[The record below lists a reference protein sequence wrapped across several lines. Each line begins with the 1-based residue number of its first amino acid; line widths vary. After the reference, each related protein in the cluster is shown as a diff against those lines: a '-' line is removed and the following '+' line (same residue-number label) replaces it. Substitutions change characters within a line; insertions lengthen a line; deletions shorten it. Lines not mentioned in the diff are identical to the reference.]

1 VKRKAFTLIEL
12 LVVIAI
18 IALLL
23 SIILPALNR
32 VKNAAREVVCKSH
45 LRQIVL
51 AELAYADE
59 NKDFFP
65 SQAQGLGEYALV
77 PEEQIPASIVNRD
90 SWARKLLPY
99 APAESGLYFCPNA
112 SIDKVTGGGGWDEE
126 LKEYAISYSQ
136 NCARIK
142 RTQLNNPANKILSQD
157 VELRALGSWARL
169 QRTVWLEDNC
179 DYPHPK
185 WTLQYPDIPSFLEGE
200 GWPDRYTWNRH
211 EHGGN
216 KWGRN
221 LGYMDGHVDW
231 HIWGT
236 FLDQYL
242 PASELRKMDY
252 KRPTRSD

>member
-1 VKRKAFTLIEL
+1 MKRKAFTLIEL

-23 SIILPALNR
+23 SIILPALKR
-32 VKNAAREVVCKSH
+32 VKNAARETVCKAH

-51 AELAYADE
+51 AGLTYADQ

-65 SQAQGLGEYALV
+65 SQAEGLGEYALV
-77 PEEQIPASIVNRD
+77 PEDQIPAAIVNRD

-99 APAESGLYFCPNA
+99 APAESGLYNCPNA
-112 SIDKVTGGGGWDEE
+112 GIDKVIGGGGWDDRLED
-126 LKEYAISYSQ
+126 YSISYGA

-142 RTQLNNPANKILSQD
+142 RTQFNSPANKILAQD
-157 VELRALGSWARL
+157 VGLQALGSWARL
-169 QRTVWLEDNC
+169 QATVWVEGNC

-185 WTLQYPDIPSFLEGE
+185 WTLQYPDVPSYLEGE
-200 GWPDRYTWNRH
+200 GIADKYTWNRH
-211 EHGGN
+211 EHGAN

-221 LGYMDGHVDW
+221 LGYMDGHVEW

-242 PASELRKMDY
+242 PASELRKLNY
-252 KRPTRSD
+252 TRPQ